1 MTDVPND
8 LGPVISISAGLSH
21 TCAIKT
27 DGTVQCWGQSTVPN
41 DLVPV
46 SSICAGFGANT
57 CAVKTD
63 VTAQCLALNSAATV
77 PADLGIVSSISA
89 GYDYFCAV
97 KTDGSIQCW
106 GSDVSGEST
115 VPFMLQ

>member
-8 LGPVISISAGLSH
+8 LG
-21 TCAIKT
+21 
-27 DGTVQCWGQSTVPN
+27 
-41 DLVPV
+41 PV

-63 VTAQCLALNSAATV
+63 GTAQCWALNSPASV
-77 PADLGIVSSISA
+77 PADLGIVSSINA

-115 VPFMLQ
+115 VPPYASVTKSESTAASPYQLMFSSQIEEE